1 MIEEDTMNAMF
12 NQAIV
17 AERVQS
23 LQAEA
28 GVAARHAAARARR
41 PHRSLR
47 GLAFAAALSRGR
59 PGSTAR
65 AVTVKAGTLKAG
77 QAL

>member
-1 MIEEDTMNAMF
+1 MNAMF

-28 GVAARHAAARARR
+28 GVAARHAAARPRR

-47 GLAFAAALSRGR
+47 GMAFAAALGR
-59 PGSTAR
+59 AGSTAR
-65 AVTVKAGTLKAG
+65 AVTGKAGTLKAG

>member
-1 MIEEDTMNAMF
+1 
-12 NQAIV
+12 
-17 AERVQS
+17 
-23 LQAEA
+23 
-28 GVAARHAAARARR
+28 VAARHAAARARR

-47 GLAFAAALSRGR
+47 GLAFAAALGRGR

-77 QAL
+77 EAL

>member
-1 MIEEDTMNAMF
+1 MNAMF

-47 GLAFAAALSRGR
+47 GLAFAATLSRGR